1 MEPEE
6 EPCGA
11 AAREVFEEVSFLR
24 TQQKPVNSLFGT
36 LNVSLYNLRMN
47 HIKYMSATI
56 YTACYER
63 KSKRTLDVF
72 KKYWIV
78 VLV

>member
-1 MEPEE
+1 
-6 EPCGA
+6 
-11 AAREVFEEVSFLR
+11 
-24 TQQKPVNSLFGT
+24 
-36 LNVSLYNLRMN
+36 MN